1 MLVCAHGDVAKFCE
15 SHDMIICSTYTGELR
30 DYRGVIRVLVTDSD
44 MSESEYYFL
53 KGELLASGVELISTR
68 HKDDKLFTDYLIYA
82 NDRRKEKYGARVS
95 FGYYR
100 ENGRIVEHPQNILVV
115 RRIHELRDAGLTI
128 RAIREDDSVRHPD
141 GRKLSISTIQKIIKK
156 RS

>member
-1 MLVCAHGDVAKFCE
+1 MLVCAHGDVAEFCE
-15 SHDMIICSTYTGELR
+15 ERDMIICSVYTGELR
-30 DYRGVIRVLVTDSD
+30 DYRGICRVLVTDSD
-44 MSESEYYFL
+44 ISEGEYCLL

-68 HKDDKLFTDYLIYA
+68 YTDNKLFADYLICA
-82 NDRRKEKYGARVS
+82 NSRRKEKYSARVS

-128 RAIREDDSVRHPD
+128 RAIREDEGVRHPD